1 MADKKHII
9 RSQGSIDFSGNTT
22 ISSTNELRVND
33 DQIIINSDQ
42 AATNSTLIFRRNGG
56 SNGEI
61 KWDGATGTFQ
71 FTGNMHSSLFTG
83 ITTDSLTE
91 GSNNLYYTDTRFDN
105 RLATK
110 STSDL
115 SEGTNLYY
123 TDTRVRTH
131 ITGSDLDMGGNKV
144 LFGNMYSAEADLPS
158 ATTYH
163 GMFAHVH
170 ATGKGY
176 FAHGGNWHKLLDETS
191 SDTADLTEG
200 TNLYYTDTRSRAAVS
215 VTDAGGDGSLAYN
228 STSGVITYT
237 GPSAAEVRAHFSGGD
252 GIDISSGS
260 VAVDNTVVRT
270 TGTQSIGGAKTFTS
284 DTIFSGNITVSN
296 IAVDGIT
303 LGDNESI
310 LLGDGSDLK
319 IHHDGTDSI
328 VEDLGTGSLHL
339 KSDGLGIKLIVETGG
354 SYYDAIQATAFGV
367 DLRYLGNS
375 KLTTNASGILVTGT
389 ANINGAYTLPTA
401 DGTANHVLTTDG
413 AGALSFT
420 KPFVDLTNTQSVGG
434 AKTFTSGVTLPNQTS
449 ILPSS
454 SGGNYVAG
462 TGDNELAATT
472 RYVEAAITSLIDGAP
487 GTLNTLN
494 ELANALNDDASAG
507 TQITNNT
514 NNITTLQNRNINSG
528 AGLSGGGDLTADRTL
543 AVDLTD
549 TNVFTTTNTAS
560 RAVVRDG
567 SGDFAGGTI
576 TATTFSGALST
587 TNWDIDSD
595 VAPKIT
601 NTGNIGSTTKYV
613 NNVFSNDGFIKTSH
627 ANVINVVGITPND
640 PTTGS
645 INLKNTNLNI
655 FSNAATSGGTQI
667 GFFDSSEISNASF
680 STTSATQILGNDS
693 TLKMYSGGALQYI
706 YNFDSTQSN
715 SAVTF
720 SNFRSTSTQSKDPVL
735 TLTPNGLTTVQN
747 LRLLDTTP
755 ASGNTQID
763 PGQSS
768 GAIATARAAGT
779 LDGMIFYDGQN
790 IKGIAQGSVVN
801 LSAVDAFTLENA
813 TSGSET
819 ATKKNLMARQANVH
833 TQRQLAVSTGLTIAE
848 ASNVVTI
855 TGRTDANIRAL
866 ISVTDTAG
874 DGTLSYN
881 NSTGVIT
888 YAGISDS
895 QVRSKLSATSP
906 ISYNTGTG
914 AISFSGDTDDVS
926 EGSTNLYFSNSRARG
941 AISVS
946 GSGISYDSGTGVIT
960 LSEIGDIESVTA
972 GDGLSG
978 GGNSGAVSLAVDS
991 TVVRTS
997 GTQSIAGAKTFTSST
1012 TFSDSIV
1019 GPGSAV
1025 LFNANAKLQSS
1036 TISDLTTTN
1045 LSEGTNLYYTDAR
1058 ADARATLRINAAT
1071 TDNIT
1076 EGSTNLYY
1084 TDTRVDTH
1092 LNTSTA
1098 NANEVLQWSGSDY
1111 QWASMSTGPQGPQGD
1126 KGQKGDQGAIGS
1138 QGATGPQGAQGD
1150 KGQKGDQGATG
1161 AQGPQGLQGL
1171 QGVGGLTGPQG
1182 DKGATGAQGPQG
1194 ATGDKGAQGA
1204 TGPQGATGDKGQK
1217 GATGAQGPQGNQGAQ
1232 GNTGPQGTK
1241 GQKGEVGATGPQ
1253 GTTGPS
1259 GNPFP
1264 GGTFTGDI
1272 TVQNIISTG
1281 PSGSYDIGS
1290 SSVKFN
1296 DIYANTFN
1304 GTATSAQYADLAEN
1318 YVADKSYEPGT
1329 VVEFGGSAEVR
1340 ASSSK
1345 NTPAIAGVVSTD
1357 PAYLMNSALEGDSV
1371 VAVALRGRV
1380 PCKVYGP
1387 VRKGDVLI
1395 ASSHPGHA
1403 EAAPFRGYQ
1412 TPAVSVV
1419 GKAISEFS
1427 GLGEGEVEILV

>member
-237 GPSAAEVRAHFSGGD
+237 GPSASEVQAHFSGSTGITLTGGAISISNTAVTGASYGSATAIPTFTVNAQGQLTAAADVNIAIPHTQITDFDAEVRALISVTDSGGDGSLAYNSSTGVITYTGPSATEVRAHISGGD
-252 GIDISSGS
+252 GIDFASGVIDVDS
-260 VAVDNTVVRT
+260 TVARS
-270 TGTQSIGGAKTFTS
+270 TGDTFT
-284 DTIFSGNITVSN
+284 GN
-296 IAVDGIT
+296 
-303 LGDNESI
+303 
-310 LLGDGSDLK
+310 
-319 IHHDGTDSI
+319 
-328 VEDLGTGSLHL
+328 
-339 KSDGLGIKLIVETGG
+339 
-354 SYYDAIQATAFGV
+354 
-367 DLRYLGNS
+367 
-375 KLTTNASGILVTGT
+375 
-389 ANINGAYTLPTA
+389 
-401 DGTANHVLTTDG
+401 VL
-413 AGALSFT
+413 
-420 KPFVDLTNTQSVGG
+420 
-434 AKTFTSGVTLPNQTS
+434 LPNQTS

-494 ELANALNDDASAG
+494 ELAAALNDDASAG

-1204 TGPQGATGDKGQK
+1204 TGPQGATGDKGAQ
-1217 GATGAQGPQGNQGAQ
+1217 GATGPQGATGDKGAQ
-1232 GNTGPQGTK
+1232 GATGPQGTK

>member
-200 TNLYYTDTRSRAAVS
+200 TNLYYTDTRSRAAIS
-215 VTDAGGDGSLAYN
+215 VTDAGGDGSLTYN

-237 GPSAAEVRAHFSGGD
+237 GPSASEVQAHFSGSTGITLTGGAISISNTAVTGASYGSATAIPTFTVNAQGQLTAAADVNIAIPHTQITDFDAEVRALISVTDSGGDGSLAYNSSTGVITYTGPSATEVRAHISGGD
-252 GIDISSGS
+252 GIDFASGVIDVDS
-260 VAVDNTVVRT
+260 TVART
-270 TGTQSIGGAKTFTS
+270 TGDTFT
-284 DTIFSGNITVSN
+284 GN
-296 IAVDGIT
+296 
-303 LGDNESI
+303 
-310 LLGDGSDLK
+310 
-319 IHHDGTDSI
+319 
-328 VEDLGTGSLHL
+328 
-339 KSDGLGIKLIVETGG
+339 
-354 SYYDAIQATAFGV
+354 
-367 DLRYLGNS
+367 
-375 KLTTNASGILVTGT
+375 
-389 ANINGAYTLPTA
+389 
-401 DGTANHVLTTDG
+401 VL
-413 AGALSFT
+413 
-420 KPFVDLTNTQSVGG
+420 
-434 AKTFTSGVTLPNQTS
+434 LPNQTS
-449 ILPSS
+449 ILPSA

-576 TATTFSGALST
+576 TATLFSGALST

-595 VAPKIT
+595 VAPKVT

-640 PTTGS
+640 PATGS

-667 GFFDSSEISNASF
+667 GFFDSSEISNAGF

-763 PGQSS
+763 PGQTS

-997 GTQSIAGAKTFTSST
+997 GTQSIGGAKTFTSST

-1084 TDTRVDTH
+1084 TDARVDTH
-1092 LNTSTA
+1092 LNRSTA

-1126 KGQKGDQGAIGS
+1126 KGQKGEV
-1138 QGATGPQGAQGD
+1138 
-1150 KGQKGDQGATG
+1150 G

-1194 ATGDKGAQGA
+1194 ITGDKGQKGEIGA
-1204 TGPQGATGDKGQK
+1204 TGPQGAQGPQGVTGDK
-1217 GATGAQGPQGNQGAQ
+1217 GATGAQGPQGAQGDKGDTGAQGPQGAQ
-1232 GNTGPQGTK
+1232 GAQ
-1241 GQKGEVGATGPQ
+1241 GQKGATGGQGPQGATGP
-1253 GTTGPS
+1253 TGPS

-1264 GGTFTGDI
+1264 GGTFSGDI
-1272 TVQNIISTG
+1272 TVQNIVATG
-1281 PSGSYDIGS
+1281 PTGTYDIGS
-1290 SSVKFN
+1290 SSVKFGTM
-1296 DIYANTFN
+1296 YANTFN

-1345 NTPAIAGVVSTD
+1345 NTPAIAGVVSTE